1 MLCID
6 LCREMNLVCVFLV
19 LFSLYIPRRIQ
30 ILSHFFSY
38 PLSEVIGLKLIGCR
52 LVERLD
58 LLNVQKPFEI
68 SDGEDYDSDAA
79 KSQTDMFNKWLQK
92 RWNGSTKLSNKN
104 VRHSWCIRSIFDP
117 KFSDGLAARAAG
129 HSLALHTSTYANA
142 IEKRDMEEQAKLL
155 RR

>member
-1 MLCID
+1 MLTLKQKGFD
-6 LCREMNLVCVFLV
+6 PK
-19 LFSLYIPRRIQ
+19 PRTAIA
-30 ILSHFFSY
+30 LPF
-38 PLSEVIGLKLIGCR
+38 V

-58 LLNVQKPFEI
+58 LLDVQKPFEI
-68 SDGEDYDSDAA
+68 FAGEDYDSDAA

-92 RWNGSTKLSNKN
+92 RWIGSTKLSNKN

-155 RR
+155 RGLEQG